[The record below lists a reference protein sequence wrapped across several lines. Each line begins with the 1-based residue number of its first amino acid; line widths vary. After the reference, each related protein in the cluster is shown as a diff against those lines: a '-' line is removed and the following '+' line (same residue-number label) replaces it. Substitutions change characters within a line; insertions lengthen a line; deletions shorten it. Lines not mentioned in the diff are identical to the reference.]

1 MSNKETIFIKIL
13 RWLGLVEKRPISK
26 SEMCKQAQDVCS
38 HDCASCAWA
47 ERGEECSL

>member
-1 MSNKETIFIKIL
+1 MSNKETIFKKIL

-47 ERGEECSL
+47 EREEE